1 MSKAV
6 LKDPTVINAD
16 RLILGRLA
24 SSCAKRLLNN
34 ETIVIIN
41 AEKAIISGSK
51 RKTFA
56 DYRSMRDK
64 GSKEKG
70 PYFPR
75 MPDQILKRTIRG
87 MLPYKRKRGRDA
99 LARLRVCI
107 GVPEEYSNLQPVTI
121 EEADAGRL
129 GTYKFTRLGDISR
142 KLGAKFEED

>member
-1 MSKAV
+1 MSNAI
-6 LKDPTVINAD
+6 LKSPRVIDAD

-24 SSCAKRLLNN
+24 SITAKQLLEG

-41 AEKAIISGSK
+41 AEKVLISGGK
-51 RKTFA
+51 RRTFL
-56 DYRSMRDK
+56 DYLRMRER

-99 LARLRVCI
+99 LSRLRVCI
-107 GVPEEYSNLQPVTI
+107 GVPEEYSNIVPARI
-121 EEADAGRL
+121 EEASADRL
-129 GTYKFTRLGDISR
+129 STYKFTRLGDVSR
-142 KLGAKFEED
+142 KLGARFEED